1 MTMNQVAH
9 ALKISGMTC
18 GCCSGRVT
26 RVLEATPGVIQADIS
41 WQSHAGI
48 VVTTS
53 ALTTEQVK
61 AIVASTGFGVSA

>member
-1 MTMNQVAH
+1 MNQVAH
-9 ALKISGMTC
+9 ALKITGMTC
-18 GCCSGRVT
+18 GCCSGRVM

-48 VVTTS
+48 VITTPNI
-53 ALTTEQVK
+53 TTEQVM

>member
-1 MTMNQVAH
+1 MNQVAH
-9 ALKISGMTC
+9 ALKITGMTC
-18 GCCSGRVT
+18 GSCSGRVT

-48 VVTTS
+48 VVTTPNM
-53 ALTTEQVK
+53 TTEQVM

>member
-1 MTMNQVAH
+1 MNQVAH
-9 ALKISGMTC
+9 ALKITGMTC

-26 RVLEATPGVIQADIS
+26 RVLEATPGVIRADIS
-41 WQSHAGI
+41 WQNHAGI

-53 ALTTEQVK
+53 DITTEQVM

>member
-1 MTMNQVAH
+1 MNQVAH
-9 ALKISGMTC
+9 ALKITGMTC

-41 WQSHAGI
+41 WQNHAGI

-53 ALTTEQVK
+53 DITTEQIM

>member
-1 MTMNQVAH
+1 MNQVAH
-9 ALKISGMTC
+9 ALKITGMTC

-26 RVLEATPGVIQADIS
+26 RALEATPGVIQADIS

-48 VVTTS
+48 VVTTPD
-53 ALTTEQVK
+53 LTKEQVM

>member
-1 MTMNQVAH
+1 MDQVAH
-9 ALKISGMTC
+9 ALKITGMTC

-41 WQSHAGI
+41 WQNHAGI

-53 ALTTEQVK
+53 ELTREQVM
-61 AIVASTGFGVSA
+61 AIIASTGFGVSA

>member
-41 WQSHAGI
+41 RQSHAGI

-53 ALTTEQVK
+53 ALTTEQVM